1 MNSQNRLISIVY
13 TIIMGI
19 LTILLCLVV
28 ADGEFG
34 LNPPPARSHM
44 GIVVYW
50 VSIIVLPL
58 LFYKCVPWRYTFLN
72 LLLYFVLYFP
82 VHELYSNNLTSM
94 FLDTGGFIAFP
105 VWWYAALV
113 SVVFWGTQSIVYLI
127 TNVISYIIRKRKQ
140 HETHVSESN

>member
-1 MNSQNRLISIVY
+1 MKSKSRTMRIAY
-13 TIIMGI
+13 TILMGT

-28 ADGEFG
+28 VDGEFG

-58 LFYKCVPWRYTFLN
+58 LFYKRVPWRYTFLN

-82 VHELYSNNLTSM
+82 VHKLYSNSLTSM

-105 VWWYAALV
+105 TWWYAALV
-113 SVVFWGTQSIVYLI
+113 SSAFWGIQSVVYLI
-127 TNVISYIIRKRKQ
+127 TNAVFYIIQKRKE
-140 HETHVSESN
+140 HNR

>member
-1 MNSQNRLISIVY
+1 MKSNNWKTSVIY
-13 TIIMGI
+13 TIIMGV

-34 LNPPPARSHM
+34 LNPSPARSHM

-50 VSIIVLPL
+50 ISIIALPL
-58 LFYKCVPWRYTFLN
+58 LFYKRVPWRYTFLN

-82 VHELYSNNLTSM
+82 VHKLYSNKLTSM

-105 VWWYAALV
+105 VWCYAALV
-113 SVVFWGTQSIVYLI
+113 AVVFWGTQSTIYLI
-127 TNVISYIIRKRKQ
+127 GNIIYYVTRKKKVRQ
-140 HETHVSESN
+140 D